1 MGLGTLSGTSS
12 GSSSSNSGTTG
23 SVLSSGSALNTV
35 SITPLNTSAT
45 SSTNTTA
52 GQVVYVVP
60 PPILPPAVHLG
71 ASTAPAT
78 SQSNSTLLSNID
90 EQPPITRFGQGDVFD
105 NRRMPSADIE
115 LKPVTSSF
123 LDFIDP
129 HREVAAPAP
138 VEAPKAAPAAAP
150 QADANDA
157 VLAPDDA
164 KVRLVPAISDPKV
177 DAALDMTDSRVLT
190 RSRDADSTDSQTENL
205 STDTSWSFSAIFGAA
220 AIAAGGYHLAMR
232 ESDRFRG
239 RWIPRWVGAERPTKK
254 KVR

>member
-1 MGLGTLSGTSS
+1 M
-12 GSSSSNSGTTG
+12 
-23 SVLSSGSALNTV
+23 LNTV
-35 SITPLNTSAT
+35 SITPLNPGTT
-45 SSTNTTA
+45 SSANTTV

-60 PPILPPAVHLG
+60 PPLLPLAVHLG
-71 ASTAPAT
+71 TSMAPAT
-78 SQSNSTLLSNID
+78 SQSNSVVLSNID
-90 EQPPITRFGQGDVFD
+90 EQPPLTRFGQGDVFD
-105 NRRMPSADIE
+105 NRRMPSEDMVP
-115 LKPVTSSF
+115 KPVTSSF

-138 VEAPKAAPAAAP
+138 VEAPQPIPAAAP
-150 QADANDA
+150 KAGANDA
-157 VLAPDDA
+157 APAPDDA

-177 DAALDMTDSRVLT
+177 DAALDLTDSRVLT
-190 RSRDADSTDSQTENL
+190 RSRDADSSDTQTENL